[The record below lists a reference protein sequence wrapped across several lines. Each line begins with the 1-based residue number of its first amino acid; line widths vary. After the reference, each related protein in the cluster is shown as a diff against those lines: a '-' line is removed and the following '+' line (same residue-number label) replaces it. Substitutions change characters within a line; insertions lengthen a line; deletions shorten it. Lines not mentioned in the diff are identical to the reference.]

1 MIERIN
7 EWLKQW
13 KDGWMN
19 EWMNEL
25 TKEGMNE
32 LINEL
37 NIPEVEWIDQ
47 GLLVGFVLSLYSF
60 SWSHGHPC
68 NLLLLQPV
76 TTS

>member
-1 MIERIN
+1 
-7 EWLKQW
+7 
-13 KDGWMN
+13 
-19 EWMNEL
+19 MNEL

-60 SWSHGHPC
+60 S
-68 NLLLLQPV
+68 
-76 TTS
+76 